1 MKAQYRFA
9 EKTVEIISL
18 HQETHRLCKAYA
30 YEAPPDITVKT
41 TQKDIDF
48 ERERSAAE
56 DRAAGLPVRN
66 YTDGYLET
74 LAVYRKIAD
83 KMLDYDTILF
93 HGSCV
98 SVDGMGYLFTAKSGT
113 GKSTHTRLWREYFG
127 ARAVMVN
134 DDKPLI
140 RITSEGATVFGTP
153 WNGKHALGEN
163 ISVPLRAVCVLERD
177 LGNHIQW
184 VEKNSIYPMLLQQ
197 TYRPQSP
204 VKMAKM
210 LTLVDRLAAK
220 VGLYRLGCNMEIN
233 AAKVAYEGMV
243 IER

>member
-9 EKTVEIISL
+9 EKTVEITTL
-18 HQETHRLCKAYA
+18 HKDTHRLCEAYA
-30 YEAPPDITVKT
+30 YEAIPDLTVET

-56 DRAAGLPVRN
+56 DRSAGLPVRN

-74 LAVYRKIAD
+74 LAIYRKIAD
-83 KMLDYDTILF
+83 KMLEHDTILF

-98 SVDGMGYLFTAKSGT
+98 AVDGEGYLFTAKSGT

-163 ISVPLRAVCVLERD
+163 IAVTLRAICVLERD
-177 LGNHIQW
+177 LENHIER
-184 VEKNSIYPMLLQQ
+184 VEKKSIYPMLLQQ
-197 TYRPQSP
+197 THRPQSP